1 MRSTT
6 GIFEKEHHRSQ
17 SGLANRKNKDSPI
30 ENKIQGKQ
38 VYDLPSTSSFKLH
51 LKDIK
56 EELESQ
62 TFQPLVIDKSK
73 ISSKAYGIIKAYSAN
88 SHSGPLLNY
97 N

>member
-1 MRSTT
+1 M
-6 GIFEKEHHRSQ
+6 
-17 SGLANRKNKDSPI
+17 
-30 ENKIQGKQ
+30 QGKQ
-38 VYDLPSTSSFKLH
+38 VYDLPSSSSFKLH

-73 ISSKAYGIIKAYSAN
+73 ISSKAYGIIRGYSAN